1 MLQLNPNIYAG
12 RAKVERTVK
21 SIVHTALNGQGFVRK
36 YCLDNKLFTEFCP
49 KMVAAAVEYRRQGL
63 CLNLMKLLI
72 ESAKEKGLD
81 KIQLKATEDG

>member
-12 RAKVERTVK
+12 RAIVEGTVK
-21 SIVHTALNGQGFVRK
+21 SIDYTALNGQGFARK
-36 YCLDNKLFTEFCP
+36 YCLDNKLFTEFCQ

-72 ESAKEKGLD
+72 ENAKEKAW
-81 KIQLKATEDG
+81 I

>member
-12 RAKVERTVK
+12 LAIEERTVK
-21 SIVHTALNGQGFVRK
+21 SIVHSALKGQGFDGK

-63 CLNLMKLLI
+63 CQNLMKLLI
-72 ESAKEKGLD
+72 ENAKEKAW
-81 KIQLKATEDG
+81 I